1 MGMPGAS
8 GDAKAGVVAAAV
20 PGVRVAALLNDS
32 RGEASLLTEE
42 LLLDCAV
49 GAADFLQAVI
59 AKPIASIN
67 HSHFDFI
74 MRQLL
79 HK

>member
-8 GDAKAGVVAAAV
+8 GDAKAGAVVAAV
-20 PGVRVAALLNDS
+20 PGVTVAALLNDS
-32 RGEASLLTEE
+32 SGEASLLTEE
-42 LLLDCAV
+42 LLAVAV

-59 AKPIASIN
+59 AKPTPSIN